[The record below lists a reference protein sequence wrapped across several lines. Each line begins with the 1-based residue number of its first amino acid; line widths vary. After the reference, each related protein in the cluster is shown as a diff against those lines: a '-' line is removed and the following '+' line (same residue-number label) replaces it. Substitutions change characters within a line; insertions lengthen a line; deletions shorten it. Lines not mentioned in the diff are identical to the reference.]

1 MSITNP
7 SLPKIF
13 QQLSMLSARIM
24 QPEKADSRKETHA
37 ISEALEALK
46 IASTRKSARVE
57 KKHLKYLGQVCDP
70 KGKIHNIA
78 LKAIQENLQHY
89 RKRAWKFDVK
99 QN

>member
-7 SLPKIF
+7 SLPQIF
-13 QQLSMLSARIM
+13 QQLTFLSGRVM
-24 QPEKADSRKETHA
+24 QPAKADSRKETHA

-46 IASTRKSARVE
+46 IASTRKSAQVE

-70 KGKIHNIA
+70 KGRIHNIA

-89 RKRAWKFDVK
+89 RKNAWQFDPK
-99 QN
+99 